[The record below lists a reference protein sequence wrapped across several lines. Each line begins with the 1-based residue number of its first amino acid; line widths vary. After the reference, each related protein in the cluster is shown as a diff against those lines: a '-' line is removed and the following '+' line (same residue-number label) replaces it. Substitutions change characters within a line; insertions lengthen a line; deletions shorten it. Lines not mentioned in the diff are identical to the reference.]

1 MITVLKCLV
10 QTQQWEFHPMHPPDK
25 KSQKYDMHLS
35 LRLMS
40 ISVVLTCLIL
50 RLLPFLTSF
59 FLLLFAEPD
68 AKTNGYIIVNANGGL
83 NQMRFG
89 VWLLCVFFFS
99 VFHKLW
105 MWTIVWCINNFRA
118 QICDMVAVA
127 KIMKATLVLPS
138 LDHTSYWAD
147 ERLVCFCTSNIFHSI
162 NWSNPCKN
170 SGLICLLN
178 MKLTQIGERNYVGF
192 IILKNFMLT
201 FLRVSS

>member
-1 MITVLKCLV
+1 MSGSNPTVRISPNASTGQEITKV
-10 QTQQWEFHPMHPPDK
+10 W
-25 KSQKYDMHLS
+25 YAS
-35 LRLMS
+35 L
-40 ISVVLTCLIL
+40 T
-50 RLLPFLTSF
+50 TSDVYF
-59 FLLLFAEPD
+59 CCAYLFDSEVIAFSYFLLLASLCRARCKDKWLYYCKCQWWPESD
-68 AKTNGYIIVNANGGL
+68 EIWGL
-83 NQMRFG
+83 A
-89 VWLLCVFFFS
+89 VVCFFFS

>member
-1 MITVLKCLV
+1 MICISHYLWCL
-10 QTQQWEFHPMHPPDK
+10 F
-25 KSQKYDMHLS
+25 L
-35 LRLMS
+35 L
-40 ISVVLTCLIL
+40 CLFVWFQGYCL
-50 RLLPFLTSF
+50 FLLPSSCFPLQSQMQRQMVI
-59 FLLLFAEPD
+59 LL
-68 AKTNGYIIVNANGGL
+68 
-83 NQMRFG
+83 QMPMVAWIRWDLG
-89 VWLLCVFFFS
+89 SGCCVFFFS

-105 MWTIVWCINNFRA
+105 MWTIFWCINNFRA

-147 ERLVCFCTSNIFHSI
+147 ERLVCFCTSTIFHCS

-192 IILKNFMLT
+192 IILKIFVLT
-201 FLRVSS
+201 FLRVSLLFSFLSLLFIA